1 MADERGVIS
10 RTKAWLV
17 YRSGP
22 LAGTRYQLS
31 EGGLHIGRSPEND
44 VVVQG
49 PEAATVS
56 AQHLEISRDGEHW
69 RIRDLGSTNG
79 TYLNGEKIGEA
90 ELCPQAVVQL
100 GTLGPEFVFLLEEPA
115 PSELEQTLVI
125 PQGAFPIESPSAPEV
140 EPEGHEALLLD
151 AVRRA
156 RRARIE
162 GLGGQTMT
170 LMRDVVNLAVAR
182 SSRRLKI
189 AIYLLAAALV
199 ATSAYG
205 YRKIQLL
212 KAEKAAIDQRI
223 EEIEKRLER
232 AAETPEE
239 RDKLIAELDAYQG
252 QAETLQHNLLY
263 RIGGGYK
270 ESFVIEQIHALM
282 SEFGAESYSVPPEF
296 AASVNSEIRRYQGPD
311 RAKMELAFGRDAAKI
326 AAMRRILEQQK
337 LPPDFAYVP
346 LVESA
351 FAARPASTA
360 GAAGPWQ
367 FTPVTARTYGLE
379 VEGGVD
385 ERYNLEK
392 STLAACGFLRSLLL
406 DFGTG
411 SSVMLA
417 LAAYNLGP
425 TKVKQ
430 VILRSVKD
438 PIKQRNFWYLYRVR
452 ALPEET
458 REYVPKVFAAII
470 IGRNPQHFGF

>member
-17 YRSGP
+17 SRSGP

-31 EGGLHIGRSPEND
+31 EACLRIGRSAEND

-49 PEAATVS
+49 ADAATVS
-56 AQHLEISRDGEHW
+56 AQHLEISKAGDRW
-69 RIRDLGSTNG
+69 RIRDMGSTNG
-79 TYLNGEKIGEA
+79 TYLNGERIGEA
-90 ELCPQAVVQL
+90 ELSAQAVVQL
-100 GTLGPEFVFLLEEPA
+100 GTAGPEFVFMVEEPA

-125 PQGAFPIESPSAPEV
+125 PQGVVPVQLRSAAEV
-140 EPEGHEALLLD
+140 EPEGHEALLLE

-170 LMRDVVNLAVAR
+170 LMRDVVNRAVAR
-182 SSRRLKI
+182 SSRRFKI
-189 AIYLLAAALV
+189 AIYALAVALLA
-199 ATSAYG
+199 TSFYG
-205 YRKIQLL
+205 YRKIRVL

-223 EEIEKRLER
+223 EAIETRLEK

-239 RDKLIAELDAYQG
+239 RDRLIAELDAYQG

-270 ESFVIEQIHALM
+270 ESFVMEQIHALM
-282 SEFGAESYSVPPEF
+282 SEFGAESYSIPPEF
-296 AASVNSEIRRYQGPD
+296 TESVNSEIRRYQGPD
-311 RAKMELAFGRDAAKI
+311 RAKMELAFGEDAAKI
-326 AAMRRILEQQK
+326 AVMRQILREHN

-367 FTPVTARTYGLE
+367 FTAVTARTYGLE

-385 ERYNLEK
+385 ERYNLVE
-392 STLAACGFLRSLLL
+392 STRAACGFLRNLLL

-425 TKVKQ
+425 TRVKQ
-430 VILRSVKD
+430 VIMRSVKD